1 VSTRGGEPGDYASR
15 LLSGDRLALARVI
28 SKFENRDR
36 DSGEVLRG
44 IFQKTGRARVWG
56 ITGPPGAG
64 KSTLVDQM
72 VRRLRSRGLQVA
84 VVAIDPSS
92 PFTGGAILGDRI
104 RMQDHSSDP
113 GVFIRSLGTRGK
125 QGGLSHATLET
136 VLALD
141 AAGYDVVLVET
152 AGVGQTELE
161 VLGLAQLVL
170 VVLVPESG
178 DSVQMMKAGL
188 LEIADLFVV
197 NKSDRPDADRLVQH
211 LSGVLDLG
219 TPGRRRPEVLKSQ
232 ATAGTGVDELVS
244 HLLQLASEDDPER
257 RRRNR
262 EFLKSEVLHILT
274 ERLQNSVRQAFETSS
289 GIDILSQ
296 LESRQMDPITA
307 ADLLAGS

>member
-1 VSTRGGEPGDYASR
+1 MTAASAAQDYAAR
-15 LLSGDRLALARVI
+15 LLAGDRLALARVI

-36 DSGEVLRG
+36 DSGEILRN
-44 IFQKTGRARVWG
+44 IFRNTGKAHVWG

-72 VRRLRSRGLQVA
+72 VRVLRTRGLKVA

-104 RMQDHSSDP
+104 RMQDHTSDA

-141 AAGYDVVLVET
+141 AAAFDVILVET

-161 VLGLAQLVL
+161 VLGLAQQVV

-197 NKSDRPDADRLVQH
+197 NKSDRPDADRLVHH
-211 LSGVLDLG
+211 LDGVLDL
-219 TPGRRRPEVLKSQ
+219 TPSVRRRPDILKSQ
-232 ATAGTGVDELVS
+232 ATVGAGVKEVVD
-244 HLLQLASEDDPER
+244 HLIHLADQNLEER
-257 RRRNR
+257 QRRSR
-262 EFLKSEVLHILT
+262 EFLKREVLHILI
-274 ERLQNSVRQAFETSS
+274 ERLSSSVHQAFETSS
-289 GIDILSQ
+289 GMDLLAQ
-296 LESRQMDPITA
+296 LEARQVDPISA
-307 ADLLAGS
+307 ADLLSGN

>member
-1 VSTRGGEPGDYASR
+1 MSEVSAAQDYASR
-15 LLSGDRLALARVI
+15 LLAGDRLALARVI

-36 DSGEVLRG
+36 DSGEILKR
-44 IFQKTGRARVWG
+44 IFQRTGRAKVWG

-72 VRRLRSRGLQVA
+72 VRVLRLQGMKVA

-104 RMQDHSSDP
+104 RMQDHASDS

-141 AAGYDVVLVET
+141 AAAFDVILVET

-161 VLGLAQLVL
+161 VLGLAQQVV

-197 NKSDRPDADRLVQH
+197 NKSDRPDADRLVHH
-211 LSGVLDLG
+211 LDGVLDL
-219 TPGRRRPEVLKSQ
+219 TPSIRRRPDILKSQ
-232 ATAGTGVDELVS
+232 AVAAKGVKEVVE
-244 HLLQLASEDDPER
+244 HLLHLSSQDHEER
-257 RRRNR
+257 RRRSR
-262 EFLKSEVLHILT
+262 DFLKREVLHILI
-274 ERLQNSVRQAFETSS
+274 ERLSLSVQQAFETSS
-289 GIDILSQ
+289 GIELLSQ
-296 LESRQMDPITA
+296 LEARQIDPISA
-307 ADLLAGS
+307 ADLLSGN

>member
-1 VSTRGGEPGDYASR
+1 VSAATAARDYATR
-15 LLSGDRLALARVI
+15 LLAGDRLALARVI

-36 DSGEVLRG
+36 DSGEILKH
-44 IFQKTGRARVWG
+44 IFQKTGRAHVWG

-72 VRRLRSRGLQVA
+72 VRVLRTQGLRVA

-104 RMQDHSSDP
+104 RMQDHTSDA

-141 AAGYDVVLVET
+141 AAAFDVILVET

-161 VLGLAQLVL
+161 VLGLAQQVV

-197 NKSDRPDADRLVQH
+197 NKSDRPDADRLVHH
-211 LSGVLDLG
+211 LDGVLDL
-219 TPGRRRPEVLKSQ
+219 TPSMRRRPDILKSQ
-232 ATAGTGVDELVS
+232 ATIGAGVKEVVD
-244 HLLQLASEDDPER
+244 HLLHLAGQNLEER
-257 RRRNR
+257 QRRSR
-262 EFLKSEVLHILT
+262 EFLKREVLHILI
-274 ERLQNSVRQAFETSS
+274 ERLSSSVQQAFETSS
-289 GIDILSQ
+289 GIDLLAQ
-296 LESRQMDPITA
+296 LEARQIDPISA
-307 ADLLAGS
+307 ADLLSGN

>member
-1 VSTRGGEPGDYASR
+1 VSGVSGSRDYASR
-15 LLSGDRLALARVI
+15 LLAGDRLALARVI

-36 DSGEVLRG
+36 DSADILKQ
-44 IFQKTGRARVWG
+44 IFRKTGRAKVWG

-72 VRRLRSRGLQVA
+72 VRVLRAQAMKVA

-104 RMQDHSSDP
+104 RMQDHASDP

-141 AAGYDVVLVET
+141 AAAFDVILVET

-161 VLGLAQLVL
+161 VLGLAQQVV

-197 NKSDRPDADRLVQH
+197 NKSDRPDADRLVHH
-211 LSGVLDLG
+211 LDGVLDL
-219 TPGRRRPEVLKSQ
+219 TPSVRRRPDILKSQ
-232 ATAGTGVDELVS
+232 ANAGAGVKEVVD
-244 HLLQLASEDDPER
+244 HLLHLSSQNDEER
-257 RRRNR
+257 LRRNR
-262 EFLKSEVLHILT
+262 EFLKREVLHILI
-274 ERLQNSVRQAFETSS
+274 ERLSTSVQQAFETSS
-289 GIDILSQ
+289 GVELIAQ
-296 LESRQMDPITA
+296 LESRQIDPVSA
-307 ADLLAGS
+307 ADVLSGN